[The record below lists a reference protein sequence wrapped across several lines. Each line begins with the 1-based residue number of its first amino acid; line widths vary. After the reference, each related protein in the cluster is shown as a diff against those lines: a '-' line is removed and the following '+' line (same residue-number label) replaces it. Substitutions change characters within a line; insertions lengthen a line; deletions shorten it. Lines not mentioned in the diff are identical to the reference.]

1 VSFTLQAVGV
11 LAVTASVVAVPIL
24 GAAGFAA
31 TGPVA
36 GSAAAAWQSSI
47 GLVEAGSLFAWCQS
61 AAMGGVALNGIFSLG
76 VAGAGVA
83 GVATV
88 PAVPR
93 LAEKFN
99 SIFRRGETYPADV
112 VLVGRSL

>member
-1 VSFTLQAVGV
+1 M
-11 LAVTASVVAVPIL
+11 TASVIAVPVL

-61 AAMGGVALNGIFSLG
+61 AAMSGAALNGIFSFG
-76 VAGAGVA
+76 IAGAGVA
-83 GVATV
+83 GVATAPV
-88 PAVPR
+88 IPGF
-93 LAEKFN
+93 AEKFK
-99 SIFRRGETYPADV
+99 SVFRRGEPHPADV